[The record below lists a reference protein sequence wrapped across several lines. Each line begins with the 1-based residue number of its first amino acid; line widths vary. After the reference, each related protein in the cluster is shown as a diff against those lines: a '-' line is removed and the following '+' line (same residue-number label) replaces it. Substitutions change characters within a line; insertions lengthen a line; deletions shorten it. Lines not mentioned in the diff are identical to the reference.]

1 MISHSDIKNQYDLV
15 LQDKDYGFNRTTGE
29 WVLMEK
35 IISIKELNGYKRKEI
50 RGLDHNGK
58 LLYFQI
64 NDEVYEQLI
73 QKGLYKFDGEIQ
85 KRQ

>member
-1 MISHSDIKNQYDLV
+1 MISHSNVKNQHDLI
-15 LQDKDYGFNRTTGE
+15 LQDEDYGFNRITGE
-29 WVLMEK
+29 WVLMKE

-50 RGLDHNGK
+50 RGLDYNGK

-64 NDEVYEQLI
+64 NDDIFEQLT
-73 QKGLYKFDGEIQ
+73 QKGLYKFEGEIQ